1 MVARAGS
8 TRSSGCA
15 LCQCTILI
23 DSLDTYYTNAGEE
36 PKTNHQKEL
45 SEAPSRAQATSQML
59 RGDAGAESTARKGSA
74 LPGTSCCVGLHLA
87 LTVLGGGGGGA
98 FVLGG
103 LAGRRATGSCITYF
117 VSSVI
122 GPFHLHGFAF
132 LMPAPLV
139 PAGLLRFVLGAG
151 HLVMTGVANEHGVA
165 GGGTEARVA
174 GSGRLGTVG
183 ARLVDAADTPQK
195 SRTARAAAGCF
206 CSMHA
211 CWCSASSTSFS
222 LPVRAS
228 VAIVASASS
237 ATDALCSSDFGAVA
251 VVR

>member
-1 MVARAGS
+1 MRAKS
-8 TRSSGCA
+8 PRQT
-15 LCQCTILI
+15 T
-23 DSLDTYYTNAGEE
+23 
-36 PKTNHQKEL
+36 KEL
-45 SEAPSRAQATSQML
+45 RGALACAQATSQML
-59 RGDAGAESTARKGSA
+59 RGDVGAESTACKGSA

-87 LTVLGGGGGGA
+87 LPVLGGGGGGA

-165 GGGTEARVA
+165 GGGTDARVA
-174 GSGRLGTVG
+174 GSGRRLGTVG
-183 ARLVDAADTPQK
+183 ARLVDAADTSQK

>member
-1 MVARAGS
+1 MRAKS
-8 TRSSGCA
+8 PRQT
-15 LCQCTILI
+15 T
-23 DSLDTYYTNAGEE
+23 
-36 PKTNHQKEL
+36 KEL
-45 SEAPSRAQATSQML
+45 RGALACAQATSQML
-59 RGDAGAESTARKGSA
+59 RGDVGAEPTARKGSA

-87 LTVLGGGGGGA
+87 LPVLGGGGGGA

-165 GGGTEARVA
+165 GGGTDARVA
-174 GSGRLGTVG
+174 GSGRRLGTVG
-183 ARLVDAADTPQK
+183 ARLVDAADTSQK
-195 SRTARAAAGCF
+195 SRTTRAAGGCF